1 MNHDFIALFPL
12 IGSTH
17 LDYYS
22 FDHWPIIAWEDE
34 DCSEDDRISGRQP
47 KRFEDRSTKI
57 EGSREIIEDVWRKR
71 YYPNIKSF
79 KQKLG
84 QCISCLKRW
93 DKDRLCGS
101 LNGAITKKENEIRL
115 LYQEG
120 SWNWRRKTTKAERE
134 LELLLEKEERYWRAQ
149 ARKDWLMWG
158 DRNKKW
164 FHHKASFRRR
174 NNHIKGIM
182 DECGR

>member
-1 MNHDFIALFPL
+1 MNNDFIALFPL

-17 LDYYS
+17 LDYYNS
-22 FDHWPIIAWEDE
+22 DHWPIIAWEDE

-84 QCISCLKRW
+84 HCISCLKRW
-93 DKDRLCGS
+93 DKDKLCGS

-120 SWNWRRKTTKAERE
+120 SWNWRRKATKAERE
-134 LELLLEKEERYWRAQ
+134 LELLLEKDERYWRA
-149 ARKDWLMWG
+149 
-158 DRNKKW
+158 
-164 FHHKASFRRR
+164 
-174 NNHIKGIM
+174 
-182 DECGR
+182 